1 MENDLK
7 FSGVTP
13 VVINYNGSEDD
24 IYAPVRSSSCDIN
37 IVSDKILDDIYTAQK
52 DNISVRVS
60 KITDTGEERVVIDDN
75 KITSFDS
82 NCALWFIDANGNEF
96 YNPLITNAYC
106 FTDIDGD
113 QCAVLTI
120 NSTKYYC
127 VYDESRN
134 AYVENDKWKLSYY
147 SSETTYEYLTDG
159 TNSYLWV
166 RSDTS
171 SLSYPVI
178 YTWSSTVNNWS
189 GGVSQRH
196 LNNSM
201 NFERG
206 LCYSDGTY
214 VYWFYRSSNSASTYS
229 QYVLNTSNKKLIST
243 TQYTRNNNVLLK
255 VVGLTS
261 DNKPIIL
268 SDDHNNDCQVLLTT
282 GTTSFTKWSDM
293 PGQDEYDHYQVFSDK
308 SGIIYC
314 LPANSRAGATRLG
327 SIWMHNMS
335 EEDPEWSTLDNFDG
349 TVYTVVQTMLLVA
362 QKEHGANVYWKIY
375 DGSTYHNYSL
385 VMDSGWYSTEHII
398 EKSTLWEG
406 YKMPNTY
413 SQSVTQ
419 NLDQISMTAIDPISI
434 LKYVT
439 IDKLVSK
446 PKIMT
451 YRELIGTALSYV
463 KLTKN
468 RVRIETAVSYGGNY
482 YYAQN
487 NGLLGM
493 KIQVSNFWNEGGEP
507 ATAYEMLEEM
517 LRPFCMTLAFNGDT
531 FQIWNPN
538 KTNTRSVFL
547 ETYIINDNGTLSYNG
562 LTGETQRVYDFDNG
576 DWISNNTQDASI
588 EIGSTY
594 DKVTGVASTSVPEY
608 SQMVYDVVDY
618 NQRDLYDILHLNVQ
632 RNKTKGYSAT
642 GSGIGLRYQLD
653 TADKWYY
660 IWNGVYTSE
669 LYHLQSNG
677 GYVNGYL
684 NINKANTYLNGQAG
698 HPDDYGS
705 ILNFYGGANNP
716 TGTGKTQSPEKP
728 VEVKRRITAYAADN
742 GTPLEFL
749 EVGDLAWKFD
759 THLDMSESIEMN
771 PDITKVNPNNGKF
784 GSVKAAQQSNK
795 VSYKQKFTLP
805 LSSVNDNTLNI
816 DLTQSYSRTG
826 IDQVIDVMQNN
837 TSTNGYFNIQM
848 VDEDTGYRIPYLISS
863 DINYFPKLWNA
874 SNVKVDTTYFQRY
887 KTAGTILR
895 PQRITEVWDKRRI
908 WMYIKRGDNDYL
920 QFNGKDWVQDTHP
933 ESGNAFYL
941 MKLMN
946 GEKLFHTDYRYNII
960 ETADGEHYSLTNER
974 FTYYTDEVGGVT
986 DRSVSGGTTHYC
998 EIYYDESQ
1006 PWYQWVEKCSEGKLS
1021 IKLPPLDLLEA
1032 EVTCDVYNS
1041 TLLGSTGGSQSST
1054 GTMISENI
1062 KYVVEGTG
1070 TYVDD
1075 DQGQQV
1081 TVPLGPGNIGSAY
1094 GTVGAMGATVLFLPH
1109 NTTYVKAE
1117 HLDLDIS
1124 LSVPESNLGQM
1135 FEQSDIKYSLTE
1147 NRGCVEEF
1155 NNISFLVNTYNSLVA
1170 ASYSYL
1176 IFGDTTA
1183 DPNEFIIENIN
1194 ARPESYTIQ
1203 AYMNWLSVIRKT
1215 YKKTLVPVDEW
1226 SWQKF
1231 CNIRTFLKSPEVG
1244 DNKLMVVADSW
1255 DVKSNRH
1262 SVTAVEC
1269 QDLDVEKVENQDVI
1283 ELPRRARDE
1292 RYNLPTAV
1300 KK

>member
-52 DNISVRVS
+52 DNITVRVS
-60 KITDTGEERVVIDDN
+60 KITDPGTEYEERTVI
-75 KITSFDS
+75 
-82 NCALWFIDANGNEF
+82 
-96 YNPLITNAYC
+96 
-106 FTDIDGD
+106 
-113 QCAVLTI
+113 
-120 NSTKYYC
+120 
-127 VYDESRN
+127 
-134 AYVENDKWKLSYY
+134 
-147 SSETTYEYLTDG
+147 
-159 TNSYLWV
+159 
-166 RSDTS
+166 
-171 SLSYPVI
+171 
-178 YTWSSTVNNWS
+178 
-189 GGVSQRH
+189 
-196 LNNSM
+196 
-201 NFERG
+201 
-206 LCYSDGTY
+206 
-214 VYWFYRSSNSASTYS
+214 
-229 QYVLNTSNKKLIST
+229 
-243 TQYTRNNNVLLK
+243 
-255 VVGLTS
+255 
-261 DNKPIIL
+261 
-268 SDDHNNDCQVLLTT
+268 
-282 GTTSFTKWSDM
+282 
-293 PGQDEYDHYQVFSDK
+293 
-308 SGIIYC
+308 
-314 LPANSRAGATRLG
+314 
-327 SIWMHNMS
+327 
-335 EEDPEWSTLDNFDG
+335 
-349 TVYTVVQTMLLVA
+349 
-362 QKEHGANVYWKIY
+362 
-375 DGSTYHNYSL
+375 
-385 VMDSGWYSTEHII
+385 
-398 EKSTLWEG
+398 WEG

-439 IDKLVSK
+439 IDKLVNK

-451 YRELIGTALSYV
+451 YRQLIGAALSYV

-468 RVRIETAVSYGGNY
+468 RVRIETAVSYGGTY

-487 NGLLGM
+487 NGLLDM

-507 ATAYEMLEEM
+507 VTAYEMLEEM

-538 KTNTRSVFL
+538 RANTQRVFL

-562 LTGETQRVYDFDNG
+562 LSGETQRVYDFDDG

-618 NQRDLYDILHLNVQ
+618 NQRDLYSILYLNVQ

-684 NINKANTYLNGQAG
+684 NMNKANTYLNGQAG
-698 HPDDYGS
+698 HPNDYGS

-716 TGTGKTQSPEKP
+716 TGTGKTQSPEKS
-728 VEVKRRITAYAADN
+728 VEVKKRITAYAADN

-749 EVGDLAWKFD
+749 ELGDLAWKFD
-759 THLDMSESIEMN
+759 THLDMNEGTEMN
-771 PDITKVNPNNGKF
+771 PDITKINPNNSKF
-784 GSVKAAQQSNK
+784 GSVKASQQSNK
-795 VSYKQKFTLP
+795 VSYRQKFTLP
-805 LSSVNDNTLNI
+805 LTSVNENTLNI

-837 TSTNGYFNIQM
+837 TSTNGYFNIQL

-863 DINYFPKLWNA
+863 DINYFPQLWNA
-874 SNVKVDTTYFQRY
+874 SKVKVDTTYFQRY
-887 KTAGTILR
+887 KTAGTVFR

-908 WMYIKRGDNDYL
+908 WMYIKRGNNDYL
-920 QFNGKDWVQDTHP
+920 QFDGKDWVQDTHP
-933 ESGNAFYL
+933 EVGNAFYL

-1006 PWYQWVEKCSEGKLS
+1006 PWYQWVEKCGEGKLS

-1054 GTMISENI
+1054 GTMIQELI

-1075 DQGQQV
+1075 EGQVV
-1081 TVPLGPGNIGSAY
+1081 TTPLGPGNIGSSY
-1094 GTVGAMGATVLFLPH
+1094 GAVGAMGATVLFLPH

-1135 FEQSDIKYSLTE
+1135 FDQSDIKYSLTE

-1155 NNISFLVNTYNSLVA
+1155 NGLSFLVNTYNSLVA

-1176 IFGDTTA
+1176 IFGDNIA
-1183 DPNEFIIENIN
+1183 DPNEFIIESIN
-1194 ARPESYTIQ
+1194 ARPECYTIQ

-1215 YKKTLVPVDEW
+1215 YKKTLIPLNEW

-1244 DNKLMVVADSW
+1244 DNKLMVVADTW

-1269 QDLDVEKVENQDVI
+1269 QDLDVEDVENQDI
-1283 ELPRRARDE
+1283 TELPRRARDE